1 MKPCFRYIGRGV
13 LAVYIIVILCLCLGS
28 FQGPSGMWK
37 TLWGIQMDKVI
48 HFIMYLPYPLLALWA
63 FYNGEKWGRFLLIVL
78 LIGVGYSGAVELMQA
93 LFTDSRSA
101 EWGDLL
107 ANSLGMGTTCLL
119 SVLVFWILE
128 KCRR

>member
-1 MKPCFRYIGRGV
+1 
-13 LAVYIIVILCLCLGS
+13 
-28 FQGPSGMWK
+28 MWK

-78 LIGVGYSGAVELMQA
+78 LLGVGYSGAVELMQA

-119 SVLVFWILE
+119 SALVFWILE

>member
-1 MKPCFRYIGRGV
+1 MTPRIRNIGRGV
-13 LAVYIIVILCLCLGS
+13 LAVYVIVILCLCLGT

-37 TLWGIQMDKVI
+37 TLLGIQLDKVI

-63 FYNGEKWGRFLLIVL
+63 FYQGKNWGRFLLVVL
-78 LIGVGYSGAVELMQA
+78 LIGVAYSGAVELMQA

-107 ANSLGMGTTCLL
+107 ANTLGMGTTGLL
-119 SVLVFWILE
+119 SALVFFIRE
-128 KCRR
+128 KCKK